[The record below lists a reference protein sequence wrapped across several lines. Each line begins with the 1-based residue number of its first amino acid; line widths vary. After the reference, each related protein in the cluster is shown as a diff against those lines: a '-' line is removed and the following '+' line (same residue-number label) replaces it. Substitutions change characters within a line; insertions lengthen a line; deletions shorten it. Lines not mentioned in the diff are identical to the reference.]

1 MNTRK
6 TVISSVLA
14 NDFGIE
20 DFQNG
25 TVMNRGS
32 ENIASY
38 DLSNKLGLLASLADR
53 ADTEVVTFGSE
64 AYDLL
69 GEAKQL
75 EQYATQQIT
84 AANQRFAIAA
94 EIKKGYGVEGFDAFA
109 FGCEGFEETMKNA
122 FTAVVAAIKKV
133 IQSITNWI
141 RQVMNWVGSQFAKG
155 QAKLVEKYKGKL
167 SNDTTVT
174 IKAIVPA
181 KPINSGADI
190 IDPINK
196 GITSVGQTISA
207 ANKYALSALE
217 SGFDGSKFVSL
228 INTNNAV
235 SSSSVNFGKS
245 LVFDTFYGNHIDVL
259 KIGTASKVANEIVWG
274 SQKPQKITVSALNY
288 LKKAA
293 ASWETILGKDD
304 LKNTQKLVSYGK
316 ALIKVLNESLK
327 TADKLAKQMKYTS
340 KAKSE
345 SEKAS
350 KKFMND
356 KIKNTRSAIA
366 VMNNCNRIGSL
377 SAGILYGS
385 FAGYLK
391 LRSYVASA
399 VRALAKDA
407 RSTAKT
413 PKPGSRK
420 ANLAK
425 ARQEING

>member
-32 ENIASY
+32 EDIASY
-38 DLSNKLGLLASLADR
+38 DLSNRLGLLASLADR

-64 AYDLL
+64 AYNLL

-109 FGCEGFEETMKNA
+109 FGCEGFKETMKNA

-155 QAKLVEKYKGKL
+155 QAKLVEKYSGKI
-167 SNDTTVT
+167 SNDATVT

-181 KPINSGADI
+181 KAIKSGADI

-207 ANKYALSALE
+207 ANKQALTALE
-217 SGFDGSKFVSL
+217 NGLDGSKFVSL
-228 INTNNAV
+228 INTKNDV

-245 LVFDTFYGNHIDVL
+245 LVFDTFYGKHIDVL

-356 KIKNTRSAIA
+356 QVKKTRSAIA

-407 RSTAKT
+407 RSTEKT